1 MKNLFLIALIGLV
14 IYAVHSQKVEK
25 AAEDAALA
33 QACNAERL
41 AALNHKPGDSIPK
54 RNLACISFESIK
66 RKRCMLLRADLK
78 LLAPGCCARFPGCSS
93 LGTGTIRVKL

>member
-54 RNLACISFESIK
+54 RNLACISFESNK
-66 RKRCMLLRADLK
+66 EKTVF
-78 LLAPGCCARFPGCSS
+78 APQG
-93 LGTGTIRVKL
+93 